1 MWRAVDRETRAK
13 LALMQDADLTAEHIR
28 TVDRSPEQHARVE
41 YEMLPDT
48 ASLEKAIDDW
58 LRVPGYLSMI
68 ADKKVASTFRL
79 RNHKGIRIKTKDSHA
94 LVLLS
99 TGKLAE
105 IALDRG
111 QITRRS
117 NVIAID
123 THKALEYGNS
133 QELARLLDQ
142 SISVVNEFIQNK
154 HKRRFPKLYFGDW
167 YGVSDD
173 DLRALIDKQER
184 ERLASAKAELARRE
198 AAANQQVGPSN

>member
-1 MWRAVDRETRAK
+1 MWQAADRETRAK
-13 LALMQDADLTAEHIR
+13 LALMQEADLKEARIR
-28 TVDRSPEQHARVE
+28 TDVDRAPAQEARVA
-41 YEMLPDT
+41 YEMPLPT

-58 LRVPGYLSMI
+58 QRVPGYLSMI

-79 RNHKGIRIKTKDSHA
+79 RNCKGVRITTKDGYA

-117 NVIAID
+117 NVIEVDIR
-123 THKALEYGNS
+123 KALTYGES
-133 QELARLLDQ
+133 RELANLLDQ

-198 AAANQQVGPSN
+198 AAANQ

>member
-1 MWRAVDRETRAK
+1 MLQAADRETRAK

-41 YEMLPDT
+41 YEMLPDA

-79 RNHKGIRIKTKDSHA
+79 RNHKGIRIKTKDGHA

-99 TGKLAE
+99 TGKFAE

-117 NVIAID
+117 NVVEVDIR
-123 THKALEYGNS
+123 KALTYGES
-133 QELARLLDQ
+133 RELALLLDQ

-198 AAANQQVGPSN
+198 AAANQ

>member
-1 MWRAVDRETRAK
+1 
-13 LALMQDADLTAEHIR
+13 MQDADLTADRVR
-28 TVDRSPEQHARVE
+28 TDADRSSERHARIE
-41 YEMLPDT
+41 YETPPNAT
-48 ASLEKAIDDW
+48 SLEKAIDDW
-58 LRVPGYLSMI
+58 LRIPGYLSMI
-68 ADKKVASTFRL
+68 ADKKVSSTIRL
-79 RNHKGIRIKTKDSHA
+79 RHYKGVRITTKAGYA

-117 NVIAID
+117 NVIEID
-123 THKALEYGNS
+123 TRKALAYGSS

-142 SISVVNEFIQNK
+142 SISVVNTFIQNK

-184 ERLASAKAELARRE
+184 ERLESAKAELARRE
-198 AAANQQVGPSN
+198 AAAREQVGPSA